1 VNSKDRNLGMD
12 RPISRRDILHGVGV
26 MAAALLV
33 PGQSLAKQ
41 ILAPAAGSTGSAGYP
56 PVLTGMRGNHDGSF
70 DVVHQLALE
79 ARRDWGPAEEPDSRV
94 YDLVVVGAGISG
106 LAAAYFYRQAN
117 PDARILILDNHDDFG
132 GHARRNE
139 FNIAGRRLIGYG
151 GCQTLE
157 APSGYSDVVKSLLRD
172 LKVDVSRFDSAYDQ
186 GFYKRHGLS
195 GGVVFNREEWGV
207 DRLVSYDLGALGSYL
222 PLAPSELSAAEAV
235 QQMPMSDSARN
246 EMLRLLTV
254 DEDQMPE
261 IPADAKYDYLYTI
274 SYRDFLSKH
283 VGISEREVFAALK
296 NLTSDSSVGIDA
308 TTAGDAIFY
317 SKLPGIKAAGIAEYE
332 EEEPYIHHFPDG
344 VASVA
349 RLMVRAMI
357 PGVAPGSTMED
368 VVTARFDYDR
378 LDLDELSVRLR
389 LNSTVTH
396 VEHDGDPAS
405 ANQVAVSYV
414 KGGRAYRVR
423 ARSCVLACDNAMI
436 PALCPE
442 LPEAQREALKVQV
455 RAPILYTSVAL
466 RNWQAWKNLGIGA
479 VVSTGGYHVN
489 AMLDFP
495 VTMGGYE
502 FASGP
507 DDPIVVHMERF
518 PHRPNE
524 GLGERAQRRF
534 GRHELLATSFETI
547 ERNVRSQLAATLTDG
562 SFDPARDIEAI
573 TVNRW
578 AHGYSYTYNDLEGPY
593 YEDWDDERYPH
604 VRARKPFGR
613 ITIANSDAGADA
625 MMEVA
630 VEQAHRA
637 VSELA

>member
-1 VNSKDRNLGMD
+1 MRTEDRDLGMD
-12 RPISRRDILHGVGV
+12 RPISRRDLLHGVGAL
-26 MAAALLV
+26 AATSLI
-33 PGQSLAKQ
+33 PGQSLADE
-41 ILAPAAGSTGSAGYP
+41 ILARGAGSAGSAGYP
-56 PVLTGMRGNHDGSF
+56 PALTGMRGNHDGSF
-70 DVVHQLALE
+70 DVIHQLALE
-79 ARRDWGPAEEPDSRV
+79 ARRGWGSTEERDSHV

-139 FNIAGRRLIGYG
+139 FNVGGRKLIGYG
-151 GCQTLE
+151 GCQSLE

-172 LKVDVSRFDSAYDQ
+172 LGVDISRFDSAYDQ
-186 GFYKRHGLS
+186 GFYKQHGLG
-195 GGVVFNREEWGV
+195 GGVVFNREDWGV
-207 DRLVSYDLGALGSYL
+207 DRLVRYDLGALGSYI
-222 PLAPSELSAAEAV
+222 PLAPSDLSAAEAV
-235 QQMPMSDSARN
+235 QQMPMSDAARG

-261 IPADAKYDYLYTI
+261 IPADDKSDYLYTL

-283 VGISEREVFAALK
+283 VGISEREVFAALE

-308 TTAGDAIFY
+308 TTAGGAIFY
-317 SKLPGIKAAGIAEYE
+317 SYLPGLKAAGISGYE
-332 EEEPYIHHFPDG
+332 EEEAYIHHFPDG
-344 VASVA
+344 VASVV

-368 VVTARFDYDR
+368 VVTARFDYDK
-378 LDLDELSVRLR
+378 LDLDESSARLR

-405 ANQVAVSYV
+405 AKGVGVSYV
-414 KGGRAYRVR
+414 KGGQAYRIR
-423 ARSCVLACDNAMI
+423 ARRCILACDNSVI
-436 PALCPE
+436 PSLCPD
-442 LPEAQREALKVQV
+442 LPKAQREALKEQV
-455 RAPILYTSVAL
+455 RAPILYTNVAL
-466 RNWQAWKNLGIGA
+466 RNWQAWKKLGIGA
-479 VVSTGGYHVN
+479 VVSTGDYHVN

-502 FASGP
+502 FASDP
-507 DDPIVVHMERF
+507 DDPIAVHMERF

-534 GRHELLATSFETI
+534 GRYELLTTSFATI
-547 ERNVRSQLAATLTDG
+547 ERKVRSQLAATLAEG
-562 SFDPARDIEAI
+562 GFDPARDIEAI

-578 AHGYSYTYNDLEGPY
+578 AHGYSYSYNDLEDPW

-637 VSELA
+637 VSELL

>member
-1 VNSKDRNLGMD
+1 MD

-26 MAAALLV
+26 MAAASLV
-33 PGQSLAKQ
+33 PGQSLANQ
-41 ILAPAAGSTGSAGYP
+41 ILAPAAVSTGSAGYP
-56 PVLTGMRGNHDGSF
+56 PALTGMRGNHDGSF

-79 ARRDWGPAEEPDSRV
+79 ARRDWGLAEEPDSRV

-117 PDARILILDNHDDFG
+117 PDVRILILDNHDDFG

-139 FNIAGRRLIGYG
+139 FNITGHRLIGYG
-151 GCQTLE
+151 GSQTLE

-207 DRLVSYDLGALGSYL
+207 DRLVPYDLGALGGYL

-317 SKLPGIKAAGIAEYE
+317 SYLPGLKATGIVDYE

-378 LDLDELSVRLR
+378 LDLDELSIRLR

-547 ERNVRSQLAATLTDG
+547 ERNVRSQLAATLADG
-562 SFDPARDIEAI
+562 GFDPARDIEAI

>member
-1 VNSKDRNLGMD
+1 VKTEDRNLGMD
-12 RPISRRDILHGVGV
+12 RPISRRDLLHGVGAL
-26 MAAALLV
+26 AATSLI
-33 PGQSLAKQ
+33 PGQSLADE
-41 ILAPAAGSTGSAGYP
+41 ILARETGSASSAGYP
-56 PVLTGMRGNHDGSF
+56 PALTGMRGNHDGSF
-70 DVVHQLALE
+70 DVVHHLARE
-79 ARRDWGPAEEPDSRV
+79 AKRDWGTAEESDSRV

-139 FNIAGRRLIGYG
+139 FSIAGRKLIGYG
-151 GCQTLE
+151 GCQSLE

-172 LKVDVSRFDSAYDQ
+172 LGVDISRFDSAYDQ
-186 GFYKRHGLS
+186 GFYKRHGLG
-195 GGVVFNREEWGV
+195 GGVVFNREDWGV
-207 DRLVSYDLGALGSYL
+207 DRLVRYDLGALGGYL
-222 PLAPSELSAAEAV
+222 PLAPSDLSAAEAV
-235 QQMPMSDSARN
+235 QQMPMSDAARG

-254 DEDQMPE
+254 DEDQLPE
-261 IPADAKYDYLYTI
+261 IPADDKYDYLYTL

-283 VGISEREVFAALK
+283 VGISEPEVFAALK

-317 SKLPGIKAAGIAEYE
+317 SYLPGLKAAGISEYE

-344 VASVA
+344 VASVT

-378 LDLDELSVRLR
+378 LDLDESSVRLR

-405 ANQVAVSYV
+405 AKGVGVSYV
-414 KGGRAYRVR
+414 KGGQAYRVR
-423 ARSCVLACDNAMI
+423 ARRCILACDNSVI
-436 PALCPE
+436 PSLCPE
-442 LPEAQREALKVQV
+442 LPKAQREALKEQV
-455 RAPILYTSVAL
+455 RAPILYTNVAV
-466 RNWQAWKNLGIGA
+466 RNWQAWKKLGIGA
-479 VVSTGGYHVN
+479 IVSPGGYHVN

-495 VTMGGYE
+495 VTMDGYE
-502 FASGP
+502 FASDP

-534 GRHELLATSFETI
+534 GRYELLATSFATI
-547 ERNVRSQLAATLTDG
+547 ERNVRSQLAATLVDG
-562 SFDPARDIEAI
+562 GFDPARDIEAI

-578 AHGYSYTYNDLEGPY
+578 AHGYAYGYNDLEDPW

-613 ITIANSDAGADA
+613 ITIANSDAGANA

-637 VSELA
+637 VSELL

>member
-1 VNSKDRNLGMD
+1 MKTEDRHLGMD
-12 RPISRRDILHGVGV
+12 RPISRRDLLHGVGA
-26 MAAALLV
+26 MAAASLV
-33 PGQSLAKQ
+33 PGQSMANQ
-41 ILAPAAGSTGSAGYP
+41 ILAPAAGSAGYP
-56 PVLTGMRGNHDGSF
+56 PALTGMRGNHDGSF
-70 DVVHQLALE
+70 DIVHQLALE

-117 PDARILILDNHDDFG
+117 PDSHILILDNHDDFG

-139 FNIAGRRLIGYG
+139 FNIAGRKLIGYG
-151 GCQTLE
+151 GCQSLE

-172 LKVDVSRFDSAYDQ
+172 LGVDVSRFDSAYDQ
-186 GFYKRHGLS
+186 EFYKRHGL
-195 GGVVFNREEWGV
+195 GGGIVFHREDWGV
-207 DRLVSYDLGALGSYL
+207 DRLVRYDLGALGGYI
-222 PLAPSELSAAEAV
+222 PLAVSELSAAEAV
-235 QQMPMSDSARN
+235 QHMPMSDAARG

-254 DEDQMPE
+254 DEDRMPE
-261 IPADAKYDYLYTI
+261 IPADAKLDYLYTI

-283 VGISEREVFAALK
+283 LGITEREVFATLK
-296 NLTSDSSVGIDA
+296 DLTSDSSVGIDA

-317 SKLPGIKAAGIAEYE
+317 SYLPGLKAAGISEYE

-344 VASVA
+344 VASIA
-349 RLMVRAMI
+349 RLLVRAMI
-357 PGVAPGSTMED
+357 PAVSSGSTMED
-368 VVTARFDYDR
+368 VVTAHFDYDK
-378 LDLDELSVRLR
+378 LDLGKLSVRLR
-389 LNSTVTH
+389 LSSTVTH
-396 VEHDGDPAS
+396 VEHDGDPKS
-405 ANQVAVSYV
+405 AKQLGVSYV
-414 KGGRAYRVR
+414 KGGQAYRVR

-436 PALCPE
+436 PSLCPE
-442 LPEAQREALKVQV
+442 LPEAQREALAVQV

-466 RNWQAWKNLGIGA
+466 RNWQSWKKLGIGA

-495 VTMGGYE
+495 VTLGGYE

-534 GRHELLATSFETI
+534 GRHELLNTSFETI
-547 ERNVRSQLAATLTDG
+547 ERNVRSQLAATLADG
-562 SFDPARDIEAI
+562 GFDPAKDIEAI

-578 AHGYSYTYNDLEGPY
+578 AHGYAYGYNDLEDPW
-593 YEDWDDERYPH
+593 YEDRDDERYPH

-613 ITIANSDAGADA
+613 ITIANSDAGAIA

-637 VSELA
+637 VSELL

>member
-1 VNSKDRNLGMD
+1 
-12 RPISRRDILHGVGV
+12 
-26 MAAALLV
+26 
-33 PGQSLAKQ
+33 
-41 ILAPAAGSTGSAGYP
+41 
-56 PVLTGMRGNHDGSF
+56 
-70 DVVHQLALE
+70 
-79 ARRDWGPAEEPDSRV
+79 
-94 YDLVVVGAGISG
+94 
-106 LAAAYFYRQAN
+106 
-117 PDARILILDNHDDFG
+117 
-132 GHARRNE
+132 
-139 FNIAGRRLIGYG
+139 
-151 GCQTLE
+151 
-157 APSGYSDVVKSLLRD
+157 
-172 LKVDVSRFDSAYDQ
+172 
-186 GFYKRHGLS
+186 
-195 GGVVFNREEWGV
+195 
-207 DRLVSYDLGALGSYL
+207 
-222 PLAPSELSAAEAV
+222 
-235 QQMPMSDSARN
+235 
-246 EMLRLLTV
+246 
-254 DEDQMPE
+254 
-261 IPADAKYDYLYTI
+261 
-274 SYRDFLSKH
+274 
-283 VGISEREVFAALK
+283 
-296 NLTSDSSVGIDA
+296 
-308 TTAGDAIFY
+308 
-317 SKLPGIKAAGIAEYE
+317 
-332 EEEPYIHHFPDG
+332 
-344 VASVA
+344 
-349 RLMVRAMI
+349 MVRAMI

-378 LDLDELSVRLR
+378 LDRDELSVRLR

-405 ANQVAVSYV
+405 ATQVAVSYV

-524 GLGERAQRRF
+524 GLGEREQRRF

-547 ERNVRSQLAATLTDG
+547 ERNVRSQLAATLAG
-562 SFDPARDIEAI
+562 GGFDPARDIEAI

-578 AHGYSYTYNDLEGPY
+578 AHGYSYSYNDLEGPY

-613 ITIANSDAGADA
+613 ITIANSDAGANA

>member
-1 VNSKDRNLGMD
+1 MNSKDRNLGMD
-12 RPISRRDILHGVGV
+12 RPISRRDLLHGVGV
-26 MAAALLV
+26 MAAASLV
-33 PGQSLAKQ
+33 PGQTLANQ

-79 ARRDWGPAEEPDSRV
+79 ARRDWGPAQEPDSRV

-117 PDARILILDNHDDFG
+117 PDVRILILDNHDDFG

-186 GFYKRHGLS
+186 GFYKRHGLC

-207 DRLVSYDLGALGSYL
+207 DRLVPYDLGALGAYL
-222 PLAPSELSAAEAV
+222 PLAPSQLSAAEAV

-261 IPADAKYDYLYTI
+261 IPADAKSDYLYTI

-317 SKLPGIKAAGIAEYE
+317 SYLPGLKAAGIAEYE

-455 RAPILYTSVAL
+455 RAPMLYTSVAL

-495 VTMGGYE
+495 VSMGGYE

-524 GLGERAQRRF
+524 GLGERAQRRL

-547 ERNVRSQLAATLTDG
+547 ERNVRSQLAATLADG
-562 SFDPARDIEAI
+562 GFDPARDIEAI